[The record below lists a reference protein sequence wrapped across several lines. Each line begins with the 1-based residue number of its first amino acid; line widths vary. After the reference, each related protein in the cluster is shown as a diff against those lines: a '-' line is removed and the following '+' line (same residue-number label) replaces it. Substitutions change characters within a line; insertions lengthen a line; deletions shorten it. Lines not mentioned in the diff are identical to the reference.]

1 MKLIII
7 ILIFICIIAIGV
19 SWYIYSHYKKPWLIL
34 TPARV
39 GEGRRHLRF
48 SSFSKAAR
56 YMELKTG
63 HRPKLEN
70 FSKGLMYSCVD
81 VNSKIYSPYV
91 MLKI

>member
-1 MKLIII
+1 MKFTII
-7 ILIFICIIAIGV
+7 ILIFICIVAIGV
-19 SWYIYSHYKKPWLIL
+19 SWYIYSHYKRPWLIL
-34 TPARV
+34 TPIK
-39 GEGRRHLRF
+39 GGKGRRCLRF

-81 VNSKIYSPYV
+81 VNSKIYNPYI